1 CDSWHSRRR
10 AFSAFASLAA
20 SFGSSSGSLT
30 ILFRVTSSFIAHLIP
45 ARICFLVSDAVVRM
59 LAQGFDVSTNRLR
72 VVVRD
77 IKEVRDIKGVVG
89 VDDTDLVLASSRYCP
104 VHNPRESSKVVAA
117 I

>member
-1 CDSWHSRRR
+1 
-10 AFSAFASLAA
+10 
-20 SFGSSSGSLT
+20 
-30 ILFRVTSSFIAHLIP
+30 
-45 ARICFLVSDAVVRM
+45 M

-89 VDDTDLVLASSRYCP
+89 VDDTDLVLDSSRYCP

-117 I
+117 IVTNADTFHVSRLDYLP